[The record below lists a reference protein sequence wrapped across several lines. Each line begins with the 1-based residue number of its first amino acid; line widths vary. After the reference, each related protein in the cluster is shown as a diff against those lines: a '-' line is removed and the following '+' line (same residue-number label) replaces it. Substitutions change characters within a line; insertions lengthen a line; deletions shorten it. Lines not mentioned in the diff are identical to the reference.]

1 MKELLKV
8 ENIKKYY
15 IKNKEEIKSVDD
27 ISFNLME
34 GETLGIVGES
44 GSGKSTL
51 SRMIVKII
59 DSDSGKILF
68 NGIDIKTFKR
78 KEIKEYRK
86 KIQLIFQDPYSSL
99 NPKMK
104 CYDIIAD
111 PLRNLTNLKEKEIR
125 ERVEGIS
132 YKCGIDKE
140 FLKRFPHQFSG
151 GQRQR
156 IGIARALVLNPG
168 IILADEPTS
177 ALDTSVQAQ
186 IINLFVD
193 LKKELNLTIIFISHD
208 LKIIE
213 HISDRIIVMNQGK
226 IVEIGSKDDI
236 FSNPIHPYTIKLLSS
251 IPEYEFDNNRDFYQK
266 NFRNIKKRMIEI
278 EKGHFVLD

>member
-125 ERVEGIS
+125 ERVEEIS

-140 FLKRFPHQFSG
+140 YLKRFPHQFSG